1 MRLTFGNG
9 EFLGTPNG
17 DAEQLAVYMGLEL
30 KIWVENIE
38 LSAQKSQLESQY
50 QMGIAQGKAYNK
62 STEERTL
69 GNNDI

>member
-1 MRLTFGNG
+1 MRLNFGNG

-50 QMGIAQGKAYNK
+50 LIRIAQGKAYNK
-62 STEERTL
+62 STEERIL